1 MRKAE
6 HQPAGVPGAPA
17 TSGIALRLDSVQK
30 QYGSGPATLTA
41 LNNVSLALY
50 QGSFTAIMGP
60 SGSGKSTLLHLASG
74 LDKPTRGSV
83 HIGSTDISQLS
94 GDRLT
99 QFRRDHV
106 GFIFQAYNLLPTLSV
121 EQNITLPL
129 ILGGKGADSAWLE
142 YLANAVGIGA
152 LLNRR
157 PAELSGGQQQRV
169 AIARALISH
178 PEVVFADEPT
188 GALDSRSA
196 RAVLDLLW
204 HLARELNQTIVMVTH
219 DPVVAA
225 ASQRVI
231 FLADGQLAGYRDGG
245 TAAEISDFMTGLEA

>member
-1 MRKAE
+1 MM
-6 HQPAGVPGAPA
+6 PTAPDD
-17 TSGIALRLDSVQK
+17 SRVALRLESVQK
-30 QYGSGPATLTA
+30 LYGSGPGMVTA
-41 LNNVSLALY
+41 LNNVSLALHR
-50 QGSFTAIMGP
+50 GSFTAIMGP

-74 LDKPTRGSV
+74 LDKPTRGTV
-83 HIGSTDISQLS
+83 HLGPTDISRLS
-94 GDRLT
+94 GNKLT

-106 GFIFQAYNLLPTLSV
+106 GFVFQAYNLLPTLSV

-129 ILGGKGADSAWLE
+129 ILGGKSADSAWLG
-142 YLANAVGIGA
+142 YLANSVGIGD
-152 LLNRR
+152 LLQRR

-178 PEVVFADEPT
+178 PDVVFADEPT

-225 ASQRVI
+225 AAERVI
-231 FLADGQLAGYRDGG
+231 FLADGQAAGSRDGG
-245 TAAEISDFMTGLEA
+245 TVQEISDFMTGLEA